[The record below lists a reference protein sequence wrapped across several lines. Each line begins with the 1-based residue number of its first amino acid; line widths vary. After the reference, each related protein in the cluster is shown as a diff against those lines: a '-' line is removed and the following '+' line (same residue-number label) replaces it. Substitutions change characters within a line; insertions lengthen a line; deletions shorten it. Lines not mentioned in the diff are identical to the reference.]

1 MSNPISSF
9 SGLASGVQW
18 RDLVDQLVA
27 IDKQRRLD
35 PITARQTLAKKRS
48 EAWSQYQSLSVAFR
62 DASKALRDSSSFG
75 VFKVA
80 GGTSLTSGRTLLT
93 ASASFGAT
101 PGNYAVEVLDVARAN
116 KLSGNVVSSASN
128 ALGMS
133 GEFAVNGQKVTVVAT
148 DTLNNIRDKI
158 NALDVGAAPSGV
170 TASVL
175 STGANQHRLVL
186 SADQTGAA
194 GIDLVDDAAGTLQS
208 LGIVDGTKSL
218 NLGADGGVQSQ
229 KVSSATAAI
238 ATMLGVTMPPPSS
251 IEVGGRVIAVDLTV
265 DSLSSIAARIAAAG
279 GNASV
284 ATETSGGKTSYRLVS
299 SDTIGASTVDGQ
311 RTLEV
316 LGFVKNGRSGV
327 AQVTRSEN
335 AFADALGAA
344 ASGATLLSDL
354 QVNGNPLALAAGDT
368 FAVQGKRGDGTA
380 VSLNFVVGAGDTV
393 DTLLARINDATSGFG
408 AGSRPATATLSGG
421 NIVLTD
427 GTTGDSQLALS
438 LTATRVSDGS
448 VVSLGRQLVD
458 TVGRQ
463 REVVAGTDAKVRV
476 DGVVVQRS
484 TNTISDAL
492 NGVTLNLQQAE
503 VGSTV
508 SLNIERDLD
517 ALSGKVK
524 AVADAYNALLKFRT
538 TQQGE
543 GQPLRNNPTLRSTIS
558 TLTSQL
564 LSNVSGLSGG
574 FTRAGTA
581 GLALQSDGTLKLDD
595 TVLKAA
601 LTSNFT
607 DVVALFNTSGSS
619 NNSQL
624 SYWSSTDKTV
634 PGSYAIDITAIA
646 TTPSVT
652 GAGFSGTY
660 VDDGT
665 ADTLSITDA
674 ISGASTNVSLAN
686 GDTIDTIVARLN
698 SAFATSKMA
707 ISASKNGN
715 ELVLTGSRYGTAS
728 NFTIAYTAGGAD
740 GTAQLGIAAA
750 TVAGTDVAGT
760 IGGVAAIGSGQV
772 LTAAPPLVGDP
783 TAGLAVTYS
792 GTTLGAAGDI
802 NFTLGVGGMLFNA
815 ADAFAR
821 PDGTIYEQQQLLEK
835 SVNDLTTRADTI
847 QQSIDRRRD
856 ALLKQFTAMEAAI
869 SRIQSQGT
877 ALSSFITSLQASNS

>member
-1 MSNPISSF
+1 
-9 SGLASGVQW
+9 
-18 RDLVDQLVA
+18 
-27 IDKQRRLD
+27 
-35 PITARQTLAKKRS
+35 
-48 EAWSQYQSLSVAFR
+48 
-62 DASKALRDSSSFG
+62 
-75 VFKVA
+75 
-80 GGTSLTSGRTLLT
+80 
-93 ASASFGAT
+93 
-101 PGNYAVEVLDVARAN
+101 
-116 KLSGNVVSSASN
+116 
-128 ALGMS
+128 
-133 GEFAVNGQKVTVVAT
+133 
-148 DTLNNIRDKI
+148 
-158 NALDVGAAPSGV
+158 
-170 TASVL
+170 
-175 STGANQHRLVL
+175 
-186 SADQTGAA
+186 
-194 GIDLVDDAAGTLQS
+194 
-208 LGIVDGTKSL
+208 
-218 NLGADGGVQSQ
+218 
-229 KVSSATAAI
+229 
-238 ATMLGVTMPPPSS
+238 
-251 IEVGGRVIAVDLTV
+251 
-265 DSLSSIAARIAAAG
+265 
-279 GNASV
+279 
-284 ATETSGGKTSYRLVS
+284 
-299 SDTIGASTVDGQ
+299 
-311 RTLEV
+311 
-316 LGFVKNGRSGV
+316 VKNGRSGV

-335 AFADALGAA
+335 SFADALGAT
-344 ASGATLLSDL
+344 ASGSTLLSAL

-380 VSLNFVVGAGDTV
+380 VSLNFVVGASDTV

-408 AGSRPATATLSGG
+408 AGGRPATATLSGG

-427 GTTGDSQLALS
+427 GTSGDSQLALS

-448 VVSLGRQLVD
+448 VVSLGRQLTD

-517 ALSGKVK
+517 AVSGKVK

-607 DVVALFNTSGSS
+607 DVVSLFNTSGSS
-619 NNSQL
+619 TNSQL

-665 ADTLSITDA
+665 ADSLSITDA

-698 SAFATSKMA
+698 AAFATSKMA
-707 ISASKNGN
+707 ISASKSGN

-728 NFTIAYTAGGAD
+728 NFTLAYTGGGAD
-740 GTAQLGIAAA
+740 GTAQLGITAG

-835 SVNDLTTRADTI
+835 SVSDLTTRADTI

-856 ALLKQFTAMEAAI
+856 ALLKQFTAMESAI